1 MEMKRWVYHTI
12 FFNVFNHFWS
22 LFCFLKQNPES
33 GSGVQISVLPCN
45 NTPGSSN
52 LQLNFLTRVSPGI
65 ILFFTLTRFLQQTQ
79 ANDMRCSFPTK
90 LFLKHQGNSFWSQHL
105 DVIYIRGRKSPTSD
119 VRLFLVSLWFSPC
132 YRRFWRLWIDPE
144 WILWWMFRG

>member
-1 MEMKRWVYHTI
+1 MQFFSMFLII
-12 FFNVFNHFWS
+12 FGVFFAFWS
-22 LFCFLKQNPES
+22 KTQNQEVEFRFLCCR
-33 GSGVQISVLPCN
+33 VTTHLDLI
-45 NTPGSSN
+45 SSN